1 MYNYKM
7 LRLAIQS
14 KGRLSEQSLA
24 LLSESGIKVPDS
36 KRTLISHASGLDLE
50 VLYLR
55 DDDIPQAVAM
65 GVADIGI
72 VGRNVIEEKQE
83 KVSEVMHLGFGAC
96 RLSLAVPATSGYD
109 GIRWLSGRKI
119 ATSYPVILDRW
130 LKENNIDA
138 GIHVIEGSVEISPAL
153 GIADAIFDIVSTGST
168 LTSNGLREVETV
180 MASEAELV
188 AYPELNEEKRK
199 ELEKIVFRF
208 RSSLDSHGMKYV
220 LMNIPQESLDE
231 AIAIL
236 PGMRSPTILKLAQSG
251 WYSIHSVVP
260 ENKLWESIERL
271 KAIGA
276 EGILVL
282 ALENIIK

>member
-1 MYNYKM
+1 M

-36 KRTLISHASGLDLE
+36 KRTLISQAKGMDLE

-72 VGRNVIEEKQE
+72 VGRNVIEEKEE
-83 KVSEVMHLGFGAC
+83 KVAEVMHLGFGAC
-96 RLSLAVPATSGYD
+96 RLSLAVPVGSGYD
-109 GIRWLSGRKI
+109 GVKWFDGKKI
-119 ATSYPVILDRW
+119 ATSYPVILQKW
-130 LKENNIDA
+130 LDANNIKA

-168 LTSNGLREVETV
+168 LTSNGLKEVESVIT
-180 MASEAELV
+180 SDAELI
-188 AYPELNEEKRK
+188 AFPGLGEEKK
-199 ELEKIVFRF
+199 AELDKLVFRF
-208 RSSLDSHGMKYV
+208 RSSLESHGMKYV

-231 AIAIL
+231 AISIL
-236 PGMRSPTILKLAQSG
+236 PGMRSPTILQLAQPG